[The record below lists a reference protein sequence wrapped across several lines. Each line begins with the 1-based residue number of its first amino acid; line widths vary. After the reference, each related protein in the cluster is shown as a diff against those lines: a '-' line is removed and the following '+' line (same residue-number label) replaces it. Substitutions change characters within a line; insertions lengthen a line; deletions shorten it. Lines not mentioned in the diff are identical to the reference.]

1 MCFFIAYLNIFLY
14 LCAKFILKFI
24 IMTTSEMRQA
34 FEKAYGRGAE
44 KIYFSPGRVNLI
56 GEHTDYNGGCVFPC
70 ALSFGAWLL
79 LAKNN
84 DRVLRFRSLNMPQVY
99 EIAVDAIK
107 PQPDRAWCNYA
118 LGCIDIIA
126 RRHPEAKLESGYDLL
141 YFGNVP
147 AGAGLSSSA
156 AMEVVTARAFT
167 EEMVESL
174 DTQLPFGYKDDKQYR
189 TELALIGQACEHEYA
204 GVMCGVMDQFASAQ
218 GKKDHAI
225 YLNCDTLEF
234 EHVPVKLEGIKVV
247 ISNTHSPHHLDSGAY
262 NDRVRQCKT
271 AVEQISKVK
280 PIKFLAELTLE
291 DWEQVQDAITDPIA
305 KKRARHVVGEV
316 ARTAEA
322 VEALKQGKIE
332 RFGELMT
339 ASHVS
344 LRDDYEVTGKELD
357 SLAEAAWQVEGVLGS
372 RMTGG
377 GFGGCTVSLVRDEA
391 IETFKA
397 FVGKEYEAK
406 TGLKADFYV
415 AEIGDGVARLA

>member
-1 MCFFIAYLNIFLY
+1 
-14 LCAKFILKFI
+14 
-24 IMTTSEMRQA
+24 MTTQEMNAA
-34 FEKAYGRGAE
+34 FEQAYGRKAE
-44 KIYFSPGRVNLI
+44 KMYFAPGRVNLI

-79 LAKNN
+79 LAKNE
-84 DRVLRFRSLNMPQVY
+84 DKVLRFQSMNMPQKYSIPVA
-99 EIAVDAIK
+99 EIK
-107 PQPDRAWCNYA
+107 PQGDRAWCNYA

-126 RRHPEAKLESGYDLL
+126 RRHPEAKLTSGYDIL
-141 YFGNVP
+141 YYGNVP

-167 EEMVESL
+167 EEMSAISS
-174 DTQLPFGYKDDKQYR
+174 QMSDKAYR

-204 GVMCGVMDQFASAQ
+204 GVMCGIMDQFASAQ

-271 AVEQISKVK
+271 AVEQICKVK
-280 PIKFLAELTLE
+280 PIKFLAELSE
-291 DWEQVQDAITDPIA
+291 DDWKEVEGAITDPIA

-316 ARTAEA
+316 ARTAAA
-322 VEALKQGKIE
+322 VEALKKGEIAY
-332 RFGELMT
+332 FGELMT

-344 LRDDYEVTGKELD
+344 LRDDYEVTGPELD
-357 SLAEAAWQVEGVLGS
+357 ALAEAAWQVEGVLGS

-377 GFGGCTVSLVRDEA
+377 GFGGCTVSLVKDEA

-397 FVGKEYEAK
+397 FVGAEYEKK

-415 AEIGDGVARLA
+415 AEIGDGVSKLKIEN

>member
-1 MCFFIAYLNIFLY
+1 MNT
-14 LCAKFILKFI
+14 K
-24 IMTTSEMRQA
+24 EMHVA
-34 FEKAYGRGAE
+34 FEQAYGKKAE
-44 KIYFSPGRVNLI
+44 KVFFSPGRVNLI

-79 LAKNN
+79 IGKNA
-84 DRVLRFRSLNMPQVY
+84 DKVLRFRSLNMPQVY
-99 EIAVDAIK
+99 EIAIDAIK

-118 LGCIDIIA
+118 LGCIDIIK

-167 EEMVESL
+167 EEMAVS
-174 DTQLPFGYKDDKQYR
+174 DRGGYPCGYNDDKKYR

-247 ISNTHSPHHLDSGAY
+247 ITNTHSPHHLDSGAY

-271 AVEQISKVK
+271 AVEQICKVK
-280 PIKFLAELTLE
+280 PIKFLAELTPE
-291 DWEQVQDAITDPIA
+291 DWKDVEGAITDPIA

-316 ARTAEA
+316 ARTAAA
-322 VEALKQGKIE
+322 VEALKKGEIAY
-332 RFGELMT
+332 FGELMT

-357 SLAEAAWQVEGVLGS
+357 TLAEAAWQVEGVLGS

-377 GFGGCTVSLVRDEA
+377 GFGGCTVSLVKDEA
-391 IETFKA
+391 IEDFKA
-397 FVGKEYEAK
+397 FVGKVYEEK

-415 AEIGDGVARLA
+415 AEIGDGVMRLE

>member
-1 MCFFIAYLNIFLY
+1 
-14 LCAKFILKFI
+14 
-24 IMTTSEMRQA
+24 MTTQEMNLA
-34 FEKAYGRGAE
+34 FEQAYGKKAE
-44 KIYFSPGRVNLI
+44 KMYFSPGRVNLI

-79 LAKNN
+79 LTKNN
-84 DRVLRFRSLNMPQVY
+84 DQVLRFRSLNMPQTYSIPV
-99 EIAVDAIK
+99 ADIK

-118 LGCIDIIA
+118 LGCIDIIR

-141 YFGNVP
+141 YYGNVP

-167 EEMVESL
+167 EEMNWK
-174 DTQLPFGYKDDKQYR
+174 DADDKKYR

-225 YLNCDTLEF
+225 HLNCDTLEF

-271 AVEQISKVK
+271 AVEQISTVK
-280 PIKFLAELTLE
+280 PIKHLAELTPE
-291 DWEQVQDAITDPIA
+291 DWKEVEGVITDPIA
-305 KKRARHVVGEV
+305 KKRAHHVVGEV

-322 VEALKQGKIE
+322 VEALKKGDIK

-339 ASHVS
+339 QSHIS

-357 SLAEAAWQVEGVLGS
+357 TMAEAAWEVEGVLGS

-377 GFGGCTVSLVRDEA
+377 GFGGCTVSLVKDEA

-397 FVGKEYEAK
+397 HVGKVYEEK
-406 TGLKADFYV
+406 TGLKPDFYV
-415 AEIGDGVARLA
+415 AEIGDGVSRLA

>member
-1 MCFFIAYLNIFLY
+1 MCVFTNKHY
-14 LCAKFILKFI
+14 KT
-24 IMTTSEMRQA
+24 MTTQEMKVA
-34 FEKAYGRGAE
+34 FEQAYGHKAE
-44 KIYFSPGRVNLI
+44 KIFFAPGRVNLI
-56 GEHTDYNGGCVFPC
+56 GEHTDYNGGSVFPC

-84 DRVLRFRSLNMPQVY
+84 DQVLRFRSMNMPQVY
-99 EIAVDAIK
+99 EISIDAIA
-107 PQPDRAWCNYA
+107 PQPDRAWCNYS
-118 LGCIDIIA
+118 LGCIEIIA
-126 RRHPEAKLESGYDLL
+126 RRHPEAKLQSGYDLL
-141 YFGNVP
+141 YYGNVP

-167 EEMVESL
+167 EEM
-174 DTQLPFGYKDDKQYR
+174 GYNGDRLAVIGDRDKAYR

-204 GVMCGVMDQFASAQ
+204 GVMCGIMDQFASAQ

-262 NDRVRQCKT
+262 NDRVRQCKL

-280 PIKFLAELTLE
+280 PITFLAELSEE
-291 DWEQVQDAITDPIA
+291 DWREVENAVTDPIA

-316 ARTAEA
+316 ARTAAA
-322 VEALKQGKIE
+322 VEALKRGEIAY
-332 RFGELMT
+332 FGELMT

-344 LRDDYEVTGKELD
+344 LRDDYEVTGPELD
-357 SLAEAAWQVEGVLGS
+357 ALAEAAWQVEGVLGS

-397 FVGKEYEAK
+397 FVGEEYEKK

-415 AEIGDGVARLA
+415 AEIGDGVARLE

>member
-1 MCFFIAYLNIFLY
+1 
-14 LCAKFILKFI
+14 
-24 IMTTSEMRQA
+24 MTTEELQLA
-34 FEKAYGRGAE
+34 FEQTYGRKAE
-44 KIYFSPGRVNLI
+44 KVYFAPGRVNLI

-79 LAKNN
+79 IAKNN
-84 DRVLRFRSLNMPQVY
+84 DKVLRFRSLNMLQTY
-99 EIAVDAIK
+99 EIRIDAIA
-107 PQPDRAWCNYA
+107 PQPDRAWCNYS
-118 LGCIDIIA
+118 LGCMAIIA
-126 RRHPEAKLESGYDLL
+126 RRHPEAKLTSGYDLL
-141 YFGNVP
+141 YYGNVP

-167 EEMVESL
+167 EEMGWK
-174 DTQLPFGYKDDKQYR
+174 DADDKAYR
-189 TELALIGQACEHEYA
+189 TELALIGQACEHEFA
-204 GVMCGVMDQFASAQ
+204 GVMCGIMDQFASAQ

-225 YLNCDTLEF
+225 YLNCDTMEF

-247 ISNTHSPHHLDSGAY
+247 ITNTHSPHHLDSGAY

-280 PIKFLAELTLE
+280 PIKNLAELTE
-291 DWEQVQDAITDPIA
+291 DDWREVEDAITDPIA

-316 ARTAEA
+316 ARTAAA
-322 VEALKQGKIE
+322 VEALKRGEIAY
-332 RFGELMT
+332 FGELMS

-344 LRDDYEVTGKELD
+344 LRDDYEVTGPELD
-357 SLAEAAWQVEGVLGS
+357 ALAEAAWQVEGVLGS

-391 IETFKA
+391 IEQFKA
-397 FVGKEYEAK
+397 FVGKEYEEK

-415 AEIGDGVARLA
+415 AEIGDGVTRLA

>member
-1 MCFFIAYLNIFLY
+1 
-14 LCAKFILKFI
+14 
-24 IMTTSEMRQA
+24 MTTQEMNLA
-34 FEKAYGRGAE
+34 FEQAYGKKAE
-44 KIYFSPGRVNLI
+44 KMYFSPGRVNLI

-84 DRVLRFRSLNMPQVY
+84 DQVLRFRSLNMPQTYSIPV
-99 EIAVDAIK
+99 ADIK

-118 LGCIDIIA
+118 LGCIDIIR

-141 YFGNVP
+141 YYGNVP

-167 EEMVESL
+167 EEMNWK
-174 DTQLPFGYKDDKQYR
+174 DADDKKYR

-225 YLNCDTLEF
+225 HLNCDTLEF

-271 AVEQISKVK
+271 AVEQISTVK
-280 PIKFLAELTLE
+280 PIKHLAELTPE
-291 DWEQVQDAITDPIA
+291 DWKEVEGVITDPIA
-305 KKRARHVVGEV
+305 KKRAHHVVGEV

-322 VEALKQGKIE
+322 VEALKRGDIL

-339 ASHVS
+339 QSHVS

-357 SLAEAAWQVEGVLGS
+357 TMAEAAWEVEGVLGS

-377 GFGGCTVSLVRDEA
+377 GFGGCTVSLVKDEA

-397 FVGKEYEAK
+397 HVGKVYEEK
-406 TGLKADFYV
+406 TGLKPDFYV
-415 AEIGDGVARLA
+415 AEIGDGVSRLA

>member
-1 MCFFIAYLNIFLY
+1 MVHKWKMENEQWKIKIN
-14 LCAKFILKFI
+14 I
-24 IMTTSEMRQA
+24 IMTTQEMNLA
-34 FEKAYGRGAE
+34 FEQAYGKKAE
-44 KIYFSPGRVNLI
+44 KMYFSPGRVNLI

-84 DRVLRFRSLNMPQVY
+84 DQVLRFRSLNMPQTYSIPV
-99 EIAVDAIK
+99 ADIK

-118 LGCIDIIA
+118 LGCIDIIR

-141 YFGNVP
+141 YYGNVP

-167 EEMVESL
+167 EEMNWK
-174 DTQLPFGYKDDKQYR
+174 DADDKKYR

-225 YLNCDTLEF
+225 HLNCDTLEF

-271 AVEQISKVK
+271 AVEQISTVK
-280 PIKFLAELTLE
+280 PIKHLAELTPE
-291 DWEQVQDAITDPIA
+291 DWKEVEGVITDPIA
-305 KKRARHVVGEV
+305 KKRAHHVVGEV

-322 VEALKQGKIE
+322 VEALKKGDIK

-339 ASHVS
+339 QSHVS

-357 SLAEAAWQVEGVLGS
+357 TMAEAAWEVEGVLGS

-377 GFGGCTVSLVRDEA
+377 GFGGCTVSLVKDEA

-397 FVGKEYEAK
+397 HVGKVYEEK
-406 TGLKADFYV
+406 TGLKPDFYV
-415 AEIGDGVARLA
+415 AEIGDGVSRLA